1 MDKSLEIFWSNL
13 DIGTNLIIM
22 WCFKA
27 FKYPNIPL
35 LEMHFIEEKNGSLFW
50 LIWMVESVC
59 KLG

>member
-35 LEMHFIEEKNGSLFW
+35 LEMHFIEE
-50 LIWMVESVC
+50 
-59 KLG
+59 